1 MSRNERFKRKEEK
14 SNIRIRYQSQ
24 RGQQGL
30 KYARTPWAAHRWPP
44 KMFTQRTSGG
54 RTNTPSFTVSG

>member
-14 SNIRIRYQSQ
+14 SDIRIRYQSR
-24 RGQQGL
+24 RGNRL
-30 KYARTPWAAHRWPP
+30 KYARTPWAARRWPP

-54 RTNTPSFTVSG
+54 RTNTSSFTVSG